1 MEEIR
6 FRRCVH
12 YISERFPASEFEE
25 TWGQGFSFLLIF
37 SFFPVFFSF
46 LVVLYLEGDSGPG
59 DLRGATGGTR
69 EKEGRYLSQDS
80 KKQRGPVSFL
90 PGGPLL

>member
-1 MEEIR
+1 MFIIYLR
-6 FRRCVH
+6 DFQLLSLRK
-12 YISERFPASEFEE
+12 P
-25 TWGQGFSFLLIF
+25 WGQGFSFLLIF